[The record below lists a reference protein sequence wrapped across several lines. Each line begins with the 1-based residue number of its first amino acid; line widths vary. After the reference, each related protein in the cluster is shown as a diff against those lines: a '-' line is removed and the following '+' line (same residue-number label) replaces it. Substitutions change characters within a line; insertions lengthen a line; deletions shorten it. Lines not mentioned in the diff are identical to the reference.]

1 MKYVDEFRE
10 PEKAEGLRREITKL
24 SQQLEKPIKIMEVCG
39 GHTHSI
45 FKYGIEE
52 ILPDR
57 IELIH
62 GPGCPVCVMP
72 KGRIDD
78 AIAICEHDNVIF
90 TTFGDAMRVP
100 GSHTS
105 LLQARATGADIRMVY
120 SPLDSLQ
127 IAKDNPDKEIVFFG
141 LGFETTAPSTAL
153 TILQAAAENI
163 SNFSMFCNHVLVIPA
178 LKALLDNPDL
188 QLDGFVGPGHVS
200 MVIGTDPYQF
210 IPQQYHKPIVVSGFE
225 PLDILQSIWMLLQ
238 QILENRC
245 EVENQYNRIVQPA
258 GNQTALAAINQVFMA
273 REQFE
278 WRGLGDIPESGLQ
291 IRPEYAQFDAE
302 LKFTIPNIKVA
313 DHKAC
318 KCGEILKGVL
328 KPWQCKVFGTAC
340 TPETPIGTCMVSS
353 EGACA
358 AYYKYGR
365 LSTIGKN
372 TMPEKPKLAL
382 SQEPLPSCST
392 SLV

>member
-10 PEKAEGLRREITKL
+10 PRKADGLLRTIEKLC
-24 SQQLEKPIKIMEVCG
+24 QQLEKPIKIMEVCG

-45 FKYGIEE
+45 FKYGIEDV
-52 ILPDR
+52 LPEA

-72 KGRIDD
+72 KGRLDD
-78 AIAICEHDNVIF
+78 AISISQNPNVIF

-100 GSHTS
+100 GSTIS
-105 LLQARATGADIRMVY
+105 LLQAKAQGADIRMVY

-127 IAKDNPDKEIVFFG
+127 IAKDNPEKEVVFFA

-153 TILQAAAENI
+153 TILQAESEKI
-163 SNFSMFCNHVLVIPA
+163 HNFSMFCNHVLVIPA
-178 LKALLDNPDL
+178 LQALLDNPDL
-188 QLDGFVGPGHVS
+188 QLDGFIGPGHVS
-200 MVIGTDPYQF
+200 MVIGTEPYQF
-210 IPQQYHKPIVVSGFE
+210 ISQQYQKPIVISGFE
-225 PLDILQSIWMLLQ
+225 PLDIIQSVWMLLQ
-238 QILENRC
+238 QIVEKRC
-245 EVENQYNRIVQPA
+245 EVENQYNRLVEEA
-258 GNQTALAAINQVFMA
+258 GNYVAIAAMNQVFEV
-273 REQFE
+273 RESFE
-278 WRGLGDIPESGLQ
+278 WRGLDEIPNSAFKM
-291 IRPEYAQFDAE
+291 RPEYAEFDAE
-302 LKFTIPNIKVA
+302 VKFTIPNLKVA

-318 KCGEILKGVL
+318 QCGEILKGVL

-365 LSTIGKN
+365 YSHAAKK
-372 TMPEKPKLAL
+372 MMSEK
-382 SQEPLPSCST
+382 
-392 SLV
+392 

>member
-1 MKYVDEFRE
+1 MKYVDEFRN
-10 PEKAEGLRREITKL
+10 PQQAQALQKEIEKL
-24 SQQLEKPIKIMEVCG
+24 SRQIDKHLKIMEVCG

-52 ILPDR
+52 ILPDN

-72 KGRIDD
+72 RGRIND
-78 AIAICEHDNVIF
+78 AIALCQHPNIIF

-100 GSHTS
+100 GSQTS
-105 LLQARATGADIRMVY
+105 LLQAKAKGADIRMVY

-127 IAKDNPDKEIVFFG
+127 IAKANPHKEIVFFG
-141 LGFETTAPSTAL
+141 LGFETTAPSTAF

-163 SNFSMFCNHVLVIPA
+163 TNFSMFSNHVLVIPA
-178 LKALLDNPDL
+178 LQALLDNPDL

-210 IPQQYHKPIVVSGFE
+210 IAQEYRKPIVISGFE
-225 PLDILQSIWMLLQ
+225 PLDIFQSIWMLLK
-238 QILENRC
+238 QIVNNRC
-245 EVENQYNRIVQPA
+245 QVENQYNRLVEPA
-258 GNQTALAAINQVFMA
+258 GNKNALAAMNQVFA
-273 REQFE
+273 VREKFE
-278 WRGLGDIPESGLQ
+278 WRGLGEIPNSGLK
-291 IRPEYAQFDAE
+291 IRDEYAQFDAE
-302 LKFTIPNIKVA
+302 VKFTIPNLKVA

-318 KCGEILKGVL
+318 QCGEILKGVL

-365 LSTIGKN
+365 LSTMDKRNQSGVF
-372 TMPEKPKLAL
+372 PQPL
-382 SQEPLPSCST
+382 S
-392 SLV
+392 V

>member
-1 MKYVDEFRE
+1 MKYVDEFRQ
-10 PEKAEGLRREITKL
+10 PEKAEALRREIAKI
-24 SQQLEKPIKIMEVCG
+24 SQQLGKHIKIMEVCG

-52 ILPDR
+52 ILPDS

-78 AIAICEHDNVIF
+78 AIAISQNPNIIF

-100 GSHTS
+100 GSQTS

-127 IAKDNPDKEIVFFG
+127 IARDNPDREVVFFA

-153 TILQAAAENI
+153 TILQAATENI
-163 SNFSMFCNHVLVIPA
+163 PNFSMFSNHVLVIPA
-178 LKALLDNPDL
+178 LQALLENPDL
-188 QLDGFVGPGHVS
+188 QLDGFIGPGHVS

-210 IPQQYHKPIVVSGFE
+210 ISQKSHKPIVVSGFE
-225 PLDILQSIWMLLQ
+225 PLDIFQSIWMLLQ
-238 QILENRC
+238 QLIENRC
-245 EVENQYNRIVQPA
+245 EVENQYNRLVENA
-258 GNQTALAAINQVFMA
+258 GNSVSLAAMNKVFA
-273 REQFE
+273 VRKSFD
-278 WRGLGDIPESGLQ
+278 WRGLGEIPNSGLK
-291 IRPEYAQFDAE
+291 IRDEYAQFDAE
-302 LKFTIPNIKVA
+302 VKFTIPNVKVA

-318 KCGEILKGVL
+318 QCGEILKGVL

-365 LSTIGKN
+365 LSTIAKK
-372 TMPEKPKLAL
+372 TIVEKTKVTI
-382 SQEPLPSCST
+382 S
-392 SLV
+392 

>member
-10 PEKAEGLRREITKL
+10 PKKADALFRAIEKL
-24 SQQLEKPIKIMEVCG
+24 SQRLKKPIKIMEVCG

-52 ILPDR
+52 ILPEA

-72 KGRIDD
+72 KGRLDD
-78 AIAICEHDNVIF
+78 AISISLKQNVIF

-100 GSHTS
+100 GSQTN
-105 LLQARATGADIRMVY
+105 LLQAKAQGADIRMVY

-127 IAKDNPDKEIVFFG
+127 IAKDNPDKEVVFFA

-153 TILQAAAENI
+153 TILQAASEKI
-163 SNFSMFCNHVLVIPA
+163 HNFSMFSNHVLVIPA

-188 QLDGFVGPGHVS
+188 QLDGFIGPGHVS
-200 MVIGTDPYQF
+200 MVIGTEPYEF
-210 IPQQYHKPIVVSGFE
+210 ISQEYQKPIVISGFE
-225 PLDILQSIWMLLQ
+225 PLDIIQSLWMVLQ
-238 QILENRC
+238 QIVENRC
-245 EVENQYNRIVQPA
+245 EVENQYNRLVEKM
-258 GNQTALAAINQVFMA
+258 GNQVAIATMNKVFEN
-273 REQFE
+273 RESFE
-278 WRGLGDIPESGLQ
+278 WRGLGEIPKSGLK
-291 IRPEYAQFDAE
+291 IRTEYAEFDAE
-302 LKFTIPNIKVA
+302 LKFTLPNLKAA

-318 KCGEILKGVL
+318 LCGEILKGVL

-358 AYYKYGR
+358 AYYKYSR
-365 LSTIGKN
+365 FYHHTKKMMLDKTLDKQ
-372 TMPEKPKLAL
+372 KLRA
-382 SQEPLPSCST
+382 
-392 SLV
+392 

>member
-10 PEKAEGLRREITKL
+10 PQKAEALLHEIGRL
-24 SQQLEKPIKIMEVCG
+24 CQIIGKPIKLMEVCG

-52 ILPDR
+52 ILPDT

-72 KGRIDD
+72 KGRLDD
-78 AIAICEHDNVIF
+78 AIAISQNPNVIF

-100 GSHTS
+100 GSTTT
-105 LLQARATGADIRMVY
+105 LLQARAQGADIRMVY

-127 IAKDNPDKEIVFFG
+127 IARENPDKEIVFFA
-141 LGFETTAPSTAL
+141 LGFETTAPSTAF
-153 TILQAAAENI
+153 TILQAAFAKI
-163 SNFSMFCNHVLVIPA
+163 HNFSMFSNHVLVIPA
-178 LKALLDNPDL
+178 LEALLDNPDL
-188 QLDGFVGPGHVS
+188 QLDGFIGPGHVS
-200 MVIGTDPYQF
+200 MVIGTEPYQF
-210 IPQQYHKPIVVSGFE
+210 ISQQYHKPIVISGFE
-225 PLDILQSIWMLLQ
+225 PLDIFQSIWMLLQ
-238 QILENRC
+238 QLVKNRC
-245 EVENQYNRIVQPA
+245 EVENQYNRIVETQ
-258 GNQTALAAINQVFMA
+258 GNKVAIEAINEVFTV
-273 REQFE
+273 RENFD
-278 WRGLGDIPESGLQ
+278 WRGLGEIPNSGLK
-291 IRPEYAQFDAE
+291 IRTKYAQFDAE
-302 LKFTIPNIKVA
+302 LKFTIPNLKVA

-328 KPWQCKVFGTAC
+328 KPWECKVFGTAC

-365 LSTIGKN
+365 LSKVANKNISEKSQITI
-372 TMPEKPKLAL
+372 
-382 SQEPLPSCST
+382 SQ
-392 SLV
+392 

>member
-10 PEKAEGLRREITKL
+10 PLKAEALLREIEKVC
-24 SQQLEKPIKIMEVCG
+24 QQLTRPIKIMEVCG

-45 FKYGIEE
+45 FKYGIED
-52 ILPDR
+52 ILPDVV
-57 IELIH
+57 ELIH

-72 KGRIDD
+72 KGRLDD
-78 AIAICEHDNVIF
+78 AIAIALHPNVIF

-100 GSHTS
+100 GSKLS
-105 LLQARATGADIRMVY
+105 LMEAKAKGADIRMVY
-120 SPLDSLQ
+120 SPLDSLE
-127 IAKDNPDKEIVFFG
+127 IAKENPAKQVVFFA

-153 TILQAAAENI
+153 TIMQAADENI
-163 SNFSMFCNHVLVIPA
+163 RNFSMFCNHVLVIPA

-200 MVIGTDPYQF
+200 MVIGSDPYEF
-210 IPQQYHKPIVVSGFE
+210 ICQEYNKPIVVSGFE
-225 PLDILQSIWMLLQ
+225 PLDILQSIWMLVK
-238 QILENRC
+238 QIVENRC
-245 EVENQYNRIVQPA
+245 EVENQYNRLVEKP
-258 GNQTALAAINQVFMA
+258 GNQMAIAAINKVF
-273 REQFE
+273 EVSESFH
-278 WRGLGDIPESGLQ
+278 WRGLGDIPNSGLK
-291 IRPEYAQFDAE
+291 IRSEYVLFDAE
-302 LKFTIPNIKVA
+302 LKFAIPNQKVP

-318 KCGEILKGVL
+318 KCGEILKGVM

-365 LSTIGKN
+365 FSKFT
-372 TMPEKPKLAL
+372 T
-382 SQEPLPSCST
+382 
-392 SLV
+392 

>member
-10 PEKAEGLRREITKL
+10 PEKAEALRCQIIKL
-24 SQQLEKPIKIMEVCG
+24 SHQLEKPIKIMEVCG

-52 ILPDR
+52 ILPEA

-72 KGRIDD
+72 KGRLDD
-78 AIAICEHDNVIF
+78 AIAISQNHNVILA
-90 TTFGDAMRVP
+90 TFGDTMRVP
-100 GSHTS
+100 GSKTS
-105 LLQARATGADIRMVY
+105 LLQAKAQGADIRMVY

-127 IAKDNPDKEIVFFG
+127 IAKDNPNKEIVFFA
-141 LGFETTAPSTAL
+141 LGFETTAPSTAF
-153 TILQAAAENI
+153 TIVQAAAEKI
-163 SNFSMFCNHVLVIPA
+163 HNFSMFCNHVLVIPA
-178 LKALLDNPDL
+178 LQALLNNPDL

-200 MVIGTDPYQF
+200 MVIGTNPYEF
-210 IPQQYHKPIVVSGFE
+210 ISQQYHKPIVISGFE
-225 PLDILQSIWMLLQ
+225 PLDILQSVWMLLQ
-238 QILENRC
+238 QLVENRC
-245 EVENQYNRIVQPA
+245 QVENQYNRLVQKA
-258 GNQTALAAINQVFMA
+258 GNQVAINAMSKVFIV
-273 REQFE
+273 RENFD
-278 WRGLGDIPESGLQ
+278 WRGLGDIPFSGLK
-291 IRPEYAQFDAE
+291 IHPEYAKFDAE
-302 LKFTIPNIKVA
+302 LKFTIPNRKVA

-318 KCGEILKGVL
+318 QCGEILKGVL

-365 LSTIGKN
+365 FSNFANK
-372 TMPEKPKLAL
+372 KLDEQQIVTL
-382 SQEPLPSCST
+382 TP
-392 SLV
+392 

>member
-1 MKYVDEFRE
+1 MKYVDEFRN
-10 PEKAEGLRREITKL
+10 PEKAQALQQEIAKL
-24 SQQLEKPIKIMEVCG
+24 SQKIDKHIKIMEVCG

-52 ILPDR
+52 ILPDN

-78 AIAICEHDNVIF
+78 AIALSQNPHIIF

-100 GSHTS
+100 GSTTS
-105 LLQARATGADIRMVY
+105 LLQAKAQGADIRMVY
-120 SPLDSLQ
+120 SPLDSLK
-127 IAKDNPDKEIVFFG
+127 IAQENPNKEIVFFG
-141 LGFETTAPSTAL
+141 LGFETTAPSTAF

-163 SNFSMFCNHVLVIPA
+163 TNFSMFSNHVLVIPA
-178 LKALLDNPDL
+178 LQALLDNPDL

-200 MVIGTDPYQF
+200 MVIGTEPYEF
-210 IPQQYHKPIVVSGFE
+210 ISQKYHKPIVISGFE
-225 PLDILQSIWMLLQ
+225 LLDIFQSIWMLLK
-238 QILENRC
+238 QIVENRC
-245 EVENQYNRIVQPA
+245 QVENQYNRLVEPA
-258 GNQTALAAINQVFMA
+258 GNKNALKAMNQVFA
-273 REQFE
+273 VRETFE
-278 WRGLGDIPESGLQ
+278 WRGLGEIPNSGLKIQ
-291 IRPEYAQFDAE
+291 NEYAQFDAE
-302 LKFTIPNIKVA
+302 VKFPIPNLKVA

-318 KCGEILKGVL
+318 QCGEILKGVL

-365 LSTIGKN
+365 LSTIARK
-372 TMPEKPKLAL
+372 TKVSLI
-382 SQEPLPSCST
+382 QDPLPTCSVP
-392 SLV
+392 LG

>member
-10 PEKAEGLRREITKL
+10 PEKAAALRREIAKL
-24 SQQLEKPIKIMEVCG
+24 ANQLAKPLKIMEVCG

-52 ILPDR
+52 LLPDSV
-57 IELIH
+57 ELIH

-72 KGRIDD
+72 KGRLDD
-78 AIAICEHDNVIF
+78 AIAISSNDNVIF
-90 TTFGDAMRVP
+90 VTFGDAMRVP
-100 GSHTS
+100 GSKTS
-105 LLQARATGADIRMVY
+105 LLQARAQGADIRMVY

-127 IAKDNPDKEIVFFG
+127 LAKENPDKEVVFFG
-141 LGFETTAPSTAL
+141 LGFETTAPSTAF

-163 SNFSMFCNHVLVIPA
+163 PNFSLFSNHVLVIPA

-210 IPQQYHKPIVVSGFE
+210 ISQQYHKPIVISGFE
-225 PLDILQSIWMLLQ
+225 PLDIFQSIWMLLKQ
-238 QILENRC
+238 LGENRC
-245 EVENQYNRIVQPA
+245 TVENQYNRLVQPQ
-258 GNQTALAAINQVFMA
+258 GNTVALQAINKVFTV
-273 REQFE
+273 RDSFD
-278 WRGLGDIPESGLQ
+278 WRGLGEIPHSGLK

-302 LKFTIPNIKVA
+302 VKFTIPNQKVA

-318 KCGEILKGVL
+318 QCGEILKGVL

-340 TPETPIGTCMVSS
+340 TPETPIGSCMVSS

-365 LSTIGKN
+365 LSTMAKKIAAQKAKVN
-372 TMPEKPKLAL
+372 L
-382 SQEPLPSCST
+382 SQAPLPSCS
-392 SLV
+392 SLG

>member
-10 PEKAEGLRREITKL
+10 PKKANALFRAIEKL
-24 SQQLEKPIKIMEVCG
+24 SQRLKKPIKIMEVCG

-52 ILPDR
+52 ILPEA

-72 KGRIDD
+72 RGRLDD
-78 AIAICEHDNVIF
+78 AISISLKQNVIF

-100 GSHTS
+100 GSQTN
-105 LLQARATGADIRMVY
+105 LLQAKAQGADIRMVY

-127 IAKDNPDKEIVFFG
+127 IAKDNPEKEVVFFA

-153 TILQAAAENI
+153 TIVQAASEKI
-163 SNFSMFCNHVLVIPA
+163 QNFSMFSNHVLVIPA

-188 QLDGFVGPGHVS
+188 QLDGFIGPGHVS
-200 MVIGTDPYQF
+200 MVIGSDPYQF
-210 IPQQYHKPIVVSGFE
+210 ISQQYQKPIVVSGFE
-225 PLDILQSIWMLLQ
+225 PLDIIQSIWMLLQ
-238 QILENRC
+238 QIVENRC
-245 EVENQYNRIVQPA
+245 EVENQYNRLVEKT
-258 GNQTALAAINQVFMA
+258 GNQVAIATMNKVFEN
-273 REQFE
+273 RESFE
-278 WRGLGDIPESGLQ
+278 WRGLGEIPKSGLK
-291 IRPEYAQFDAE
+291 IRAQYAQFDAE
-302 LKFTIPNIKVA
+302 LKFTLPNRKVA

-318 KCGEILKGVL
+318 LCGEILKGVL

-358 AYYKYGR
+358 AYYKYGSFSH
-365 LSTIGKN
+365 LAKK
-372 TMPEKPKLAL
+372 MMLDKEKLRA
-382 SQEPLPSCST
+382 
-392 SLV
+392 

>member
-10 PEKAEGLRREITKL
+10 PEKAAALTKQITKL
-24 SQQLEKPIKIMEVCG
+24 GQQLEKPIKIMEVCG

-45 FKYGIEE
+45 FKYGIED
-52 ILPDR
+52 ILPHNL
-57 IELIH
+57 ELIH

-72 KGRIDD
+72 KGRLDD
-78 AIAICEHDNVIF
+78 AIAISQHDNVILA
-90 TTFGDAMRVP
+90 TFGDTMRVP

-105 LLQARATGADIRMVY
+105 LLQAKARGADIRMVY

-127 IAKDNPDKEIVFFG
+127 IARHNPDKEIVFFA

-163 SNFSMFCNHVLVIPA
+163 TNFSMFSNHVLVIPA
-178 LKALLDNPDL
+178 LQALLDNPDL
-188 QLDGFVGPGHVS
+188 QLDGFIGPGHVS
-200 MVIGTDPYQF
+200 MVIGTEPYEF
-210 IPQQYHKPIVVSGFE
+210 ISHKYHKPIVVSGFE

-238 QILENRC
+238 QLIENRC
-245 EVENQYNRIVQPA
+245 QVENQYNRLVEPA
-258 GNQTALAAINQVFMA
+258 GNLVALQAINQVFTV
-273 REQFE
+273 RENFD
-278 WRGLGDIPESGLQ
+278 WRGLGDIPKSGLK

-302 LKFTIPNIKVA
+302 LKFTIPNLKVR

-318 KCGEILKGVL
+318 QCGEILKGTL

-340 TPETPIGTCMVSS
+340 TPETPIGSCMVSS

-365 LSTIGKN
+365 LA
-372 TMPEKPKLAL
+372 TMSKKAAKIAL
-382 SQEPLPSCST
+382 TP
-392 SLV
+392 

>member
-10 PEKAEGLRREITKL
+10 PRKADALLRAIEQL
-24 SQQLEKPIKIMEVCG
+24 CQQLEKPIKIMEVCG

-45 FKYGIEE
+45 FKYGIEDV
-52 ILPDR
+52 LPEP

-72 KGRIDD
+72 KGKLDD
-78 AIAICEHDNVIF
+78 AISISQNHNVIF

-100 GSHTS
+100 GSTTS
-105 LLQARATGADIRMVY
+105 LLQAKAQGADIRMVY

-127 IAKDNPDKEIVFFG
+127 IAKDNPDQEVVFFA

-153 TILQAAAENI
+153 TILQAESEKI
-163 SNFSMFCNHVLVIPA
+163 HNFSMFCNHVLVIPA
-178 LKALLDNPDL
+178 LEALLDNPDL
-188 QLDGFVGPGHVS
+188 QLDGFIGPGHVS
-200 MVIGTDPYQF
+200 MVIGTEPYQF
-210 IPQQYHKPIVVSGFE
+210 ISQQYQKPIVISGFE
-225 PLDILQSIWMLLQ
+225 PLDIIQSVWMLLQ
-238 QILENRC
+238 QIVENRC
-245 EVENQYNRIVQPA
+245 EVENQYNRFVDQA
-258 GNQTALAAINQVFMA
+258 GNAVAIAAMNKVFEV
-273 REQFE
+273 RESFE
-278 WRGLGDIPESGLQ
+278 WRGLDEIPNSAFKM
-291 IRPEYAQFDAE
+291 RPEYAEFDAE
-302 LKFTIPNIKVA
+302 VKFTIPNLKVA

-318 KCGEILKGVL
+318 QCGEILKGVL

-365 LSTIGKN
+365 YSHVAKK
-372 TMPEKPKLAL
+372 MMSEK
-382 SQEPLPSCST
+382 
-392 SLV
+392 